1 MNIDDYPAEPEDD
14 TRAHAYADN
23 DGDLW
28 VFIEGQWRYLC
39 SDARFNLL
47 DADSND
53 SEALPKDLGPFT
65 ELSTDTAEALRR
77 FYNIRKNLR

>member
-14 TRAHAYADN
+14 TRQHAYADN

-39 SDARFNLL
+39 SDARFGVVV
-47 DADSND
+47 DESG
-53 SEALPKDLGPFT
+53 LPKNFGPFT